1 MATFWHSIS
10 YMKFLVLLNFRA
22 VPLAVDL
29 ISVDEVSVVG
39 MSTDRDRH
47 AYCSS
52 FPAGYKAFVKF
63 IELEC
68 IPVQNMQGL
77 WTV

>member
-1 MATFWHSIS
+1 M
-10 YMKFLVLLNFRA
+10 Y
-22 VPLAVDL
+22 
-29 ISVDEVSVVG
+29 
-39 MSTDRDRH
+39 TDRDML

-63 IELEC
+63 IALEC

>member
-1 MATFWHSIS
+1 MH
-10 YMKFLVLLNFRA
+10 
-22 VPLAVDL
+22 
-29 ISVDEVSVVG
+29 
-39 MSTDRDRH
+39 TDRDRL

-77 WTV
+77 LTV